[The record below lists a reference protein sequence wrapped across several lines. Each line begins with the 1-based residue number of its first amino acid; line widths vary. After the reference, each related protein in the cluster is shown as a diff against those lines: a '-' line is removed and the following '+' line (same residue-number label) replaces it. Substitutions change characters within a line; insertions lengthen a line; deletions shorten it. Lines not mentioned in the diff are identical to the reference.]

1 MPRIELGTV
10 STSTSSANQDSLLVN
25 GVLMWNGSDTDVSR
39 AFRTVFERDAIWW
52 LARTAGELWT
62 FDAELLA
69 SLGLSYELVE
79 FQPGDTPA
87 ALLRHEHFLDRH
99 GSELISLGQQLRRHA
114 SSTDRLGSVIT
125 TFGGFGSD
133 DDGQEEPADG
143 S

>member
-1 MPRIELGTV
+1 
-10 STSTSSANQDSLLVN
+10 
-25 GVLMWNGSDTDVSR
+25 MWNGSGTDVSR

-87 ALLRHEHFLDRH
+87 ALLRHEQRLARIYSDSLSWPDRFPLRDFLDRH